1 REPPRPS
8 AINQQV
14 SAHLENVIL
23 RTLCRD
29 PESRHQTA
37 LELAADLGGLS
48 ASQTHGL
55 WKKTVSRPKSPRIGL
70 RPVAVAV
77 AVAALGVLILVL
89 SAIPPVRHALFGN
102 GASEPQVPG
111 NEGSENVSSPSGL
124 PPLSAGRYVAVLPF
138 RIIGDAQSLDFVADG
153 LGEALTTKLFRF
165 KQLHLASY
173 AEVAAVSNKDPLE
186 KNARTLG
193 VNMIVDGVI
202 QGTPEKMSIIV
213 NVRDAT
219 DGKKIWS
226 QQFSGAANDALGL
239 EDQISSQLVRVL
251 DLSPTNEELALSSA
265 HPTENT
271 AAYDLYLRGRNA
283 LRGQQDAKNDQM
295 AAAFFAR
302 AVQKDPHFALAYSG
316 LADASLA
323 IYLSKRDPF
332 WSGSALSAAQRAQEL
347 NDSEAEV
354 HFALGRA
361 YQATGKNIE
370 AIAELQ
376 RALKIEP
383 NSDEGYR
390 ALGRVYLGTNR
401 AAEGIAAYQ
410 KAIEINPYYW
420 MNYNALGV
428 AYFQIG
434 DSDKALAA
442 FHKISEIDPDNSAG
456 YNNAGLTLLQQG
468 KYDEC
473 IPEFQK
479 AIALTGGR
487 DDAYSNLGYAYF
499 NLKRYDD
506 AV

>member
-48 ASQTHGL
+48 ASQTDGL

-111 NEGSENVSSPSGL
+111 NGGSEKVSSPSGL

-138 RIIGDAQSLDFVADG
+138 RIIGDSQSLDFVADG
-153 LGEALTTKLFRF
+153 LGEALTTKLSQF
-165 KQLHLASY
+165 KQLHLASDS
-173 AEVAAVSNKDPLE
+173 EVATVSNKDPLE
-186 KNARTLG
+186 KTARKLG
-193 VNMIVDGVI
+193 VNIVVDGVV
-202 QGTPEKMSIIV
+202 QGTPEKLSIIV
-213 NVRDAT
+213 NLKDVA
-219 DGKKIWS
+219 DGKKLWT
-226 QQFSGAANDALGL
+226 QQFSGVANDAMGL
-239 EDQISSQLVRVL
+239 EDQISGHLVTAL
-251 DLSPTNEELALSSA
+251 DLNPTSEETALSSA
-265 HPTENT
+265 HPTENV

-283 LRGQQDAKNDQM
+283 LRGQQDVKNDQ
-295 AAAFFAR
+295 AAADFFEQATK
-302 AVQKDPHFALAYSG
+302 KDPTFALAYSG

-323 IYLSKRDPF
+323 IYLSKKDAF
-332 WSGSALSAAQRAQEL
+332 WSQRAVSAALQAQRL
-347 NDSEAEV
+347 NDNAAEV
-354 HFALGRA
+354 HFSLGKV
-361 YQATGKNIE
+361 YQATGKNAE

-390 ALGRVYLGTNR
+390 ALGAVYLGTNR
-401 AAEGIAAYQ
+401 VPEAIAAYQ
-410 KAIEINPYYW
+410 KAININPYFW
-420 MNYNALGV
+420 MNYNAIGI
-428 AYFQIG
+428 AYSQIG
-434 DSDKALAA
+434 DLDKSLAA
-442 FHKISEIDPDNSAG
+442 FNRITELEPDNSAG
-456 YNNAGLTLLQQG
+456 YNNAGLILLQQ
-468 KYDEC
+468 
-473 IPEFQK
+473 
-479 AIALTGGR
+479 
-487 DDAYSNLGYAYF
+487 
-499 NLKRYDD
+499 
-506 AV
+506 